1 MEAAAMTFECVFIHD
16 HEMALGL
23 IMTSP
28 DGKGFEAFTI
38 SSMRFLGCRPTKA
51 EAAALV
57 LDNSA
62 TISRDDQ

>member
-1 MEAAAMTFECVFIHD
+1 MAGTAMRFECIFIHD

-38 SSMRFLGCRPTKA
+38 SSLRFLGSRATKA

-57 LDNSA
+57 LDNSV